1 MRGTVAHN
9 VKEVTGYCTEY
20 LVKLLCKS
28 ALLINKV
35 FKFLANCTLGAAKPE
50 IARVT
55 IVTIVTIVM
64 LVTLVMLVTTA
75 ASRLRGSYVPM
86 VDARNDRYIGY
97 PRG

>member
-35 FKFLANCTLGAAKPE
+35 FKFLANCTLGPE
-50 IARVT
+50 IAR
-55 IVTIVTIVM
+55 
-64 LVTLVMLVTTA
+64 A
-75 ASRLRGSYVPM
+75 YVPM
-86 VDARNDRYIGY
+86 VLSTLSRVHKM
-97 PRG
+97 